1 MQPLLN
7 TSLSSSRNRRN
18 PLFSPFASDSIWNHP
33 IGDEAWYVPT
43 NLRTADLSADTD
55 HFFVLSNDDPNRDL
69 LNIGS
74 WENRASGT
82 ADTGINLRLPK
93 ALIIPDANEIETPNN
108 AAAFLLPDGN
118 TLFQLNATTRDRVG
132 GKLYGAQFPV
142 SPFPN
147 ETLDGDG
154 TLGGHGGSGLSSIG
168 GTIRIGELTNDDPI
182 QHALKLNLWVKKYLS
197 YTQGPGGGRGY
208 QWPAITAD
216 EYANAWTYGGNTPDL
231 RMGSLLAIPTWI
243 TPNDLGIDTEPARK
257 LFYALQNY
265 GGYVVDDTAWD
276 SHAIALENG
285 VLQEFEYAYGYS
297 FEGDSGPFHND
308 MMDIFGALHV
318 IKNNSPDRLG
328 GGGNPL
334 VPFAPPI
341 DTSAVSDVQ
350 ALLADPTVKDTFE
363 ADFNGDGK
371 NDLLWRNLATG
382 AMQVWLRDNQGRII
396 GGGNILPVSSWDW
409 QIDNAYDV
417 DGDGRAEVFWE
428 NRETGAR
435 ALWHLDDL
443 KLWRD
448 PNTGQRLSRWLET
461 GGGLPRIE
469 PLSSAPSPNQ
479 QNQLTNGGFEL
490 ELDEWNVFTGTEAI
504 ATAAINVFAGSKS
517 LKLKDDR
524 SGVSQV
530 TAIMPGETYEL
541 TGNAKN
547 RDTDWSGFGIDIWD
561 EDWNQIDS
569 SSIQFTAADWSNYQL
584 QYTAGANAAWAT
596 VWAWKGGDIGTTYVD
611 ELSFQPLI
619 GD

>member
-1 MQPLLN
+1 M
-7 TSLSSSRNRRN
+7 
-18 PLFSPFASDSIWNHP
+18 
-33 IGDEAWYVPT
+33 PT
-43 NLRTADLSADTD
+43 NIRPADLAADTD
-55 HFFVLSNDDPNRDL
+55 HFFVLSDDDPNRDL
-69 LNIGS
+69 FKIGS

-82 ADTGINLRLPK
+82 TDTGRNLRLPG

-108 AAAFLLPDGN
+108 ATAFLLPDGN
-118 TLFQLNATTRDRVG
+118 TLLQLNATTRDRVG
-132 GKLYGAQFPV
+132 GQLYGAQFPAWPYP
-142 SPFPN
+142 S
-147 ETLDGDG
+147 ETLDGSG

-168 GTIRIGELTNDDPI
+168 GTIRIGELTNDIPI

-216 EYANAWTYGGNTPDL
+216 EYANAWTYGGNNPDL
-231 RMGSLLAIPTWI
+231 RMGSLLAIPTWL
-243 TPNDLGIDTEPARK
+243 TPGDLGIDTEPARK

-276 SHAIALENG
+276 GHAIALESG

-297 FEGDSGPFHND
+297 FEGDSGSFHND

-318 IKNNSPDRLG
+318 IKNNEPDRLG

-341 DTSAVSDVQ
+341 DTSAVDEVQ
-350 ALLADPTVKDTFE
+350 RLLADPTVEDTFE

-371 NDLLWRNLATG
+371 EDLLWRNLATG

-417 DGDGRAEVFWE
+417 DGDGRAEVMWA

-435 ALWHLDDL
+435 ALWHLDEL

-469 PLSSAPSPNQ
+469 SLSSAPFPRGGNLLSN
-479 QNQLTNGGFEL
+479 TGFEL
-490 ELDEWNVFTGTEAI
+490 GLRDWNVFTGTESI
-504 ATAAINVFAGSKS
+504 ATAAINVLAGSQS

-524 SGVSQV
+524 NGVSQV
-530 TAIMPGETYEL
+530 TSITPGETYDL
-541 TGNAKN
+541 IGNAKT
-547 RDTDWSGFGIDIWD
+547 RDTDWSGFGVDIWD
-561 EDWNQIDS
+561 ENWNQIDS
-569 SSIQFTAADWSNYQL
+569 ASIQFTSTNWADYQL
-584 QYTAGANAAWAT
+584 QYTAGADAAWAT
-596 VWAWKGGDIGTTYVD
+596 VWVWKGGDTGITHFD
-611 ELSFQPLI
+611 EIAFQPLI